1 MTPSGTETIKR
12 ILGGIP
18 FTAELYWLIRQRGKQ
33 INTRFSLKGL
43 QAHMPEISPV
53 VNRLHKAAP
62 AGKKVFVFATLHYW
76 IEHAAMLG
84 RALAAQGHK
93 VTMGYL
99 PYADWQ
105 KEINMFDLRRQNAYA
120 RKVLE
125 QAGSAMEVV
134 SFLSA
139 RAPYMPLPPDLVEAV
154 KEVSLYDAQYTLQM
168 EEVDLE
174 SDIYKLR
181 YNRNRDIAQAAL
193 A

>member
-43 QAHMPEISPV
+43 QAHMPEIAPV

-84 RALAAQGHK
+84 MSLAAQGHK

-125 QAGSAMEVV
+125 QAGPAMDVV

-139 RAPYMPLPPDLVEAV
+139 RAPYIPLPADLVTAV
-154 KEVSLYDAQYTLQM
+154 KEVTLYDT
-168 EEVDLE
+168 
-174 SDIYKLR
+174 
-181 YNRNRDIAQAAL
+181 
-193 A
+193 